1 MLKVIPLR
9 IPIVEDE
16 RYDAVNACD
25 LAWTASGTATVE
37 TALLLK
43 PMIIVYRL
51 SWITYALARVLV
63 NVKHVGMVNIMAGKE
78 VVPELIQAD
87 FTAERVVSKTRALL
101 ENRETRDRIV
111 RKLVTLREKLGTP
124 GAADRVANIAMSM
137 MDKGSKVML

>member
-1 MLKVIPLR
+1 
-9 IPIVEDE
+9 
-16 RYDAVNACD
+16 
-25 LAWTASGTATVE
+25 
-37 TALLLK
+37 
-43 PMIIVYRL
+43 
-51 SWITYALARVLV
+51 VLV
-63 NVKHVGMVNIMAGKE
+63 NVKHAGMVNIMAGKE

-101 ENRETRDRIV
+101 EHRETRDRIV

>member
-1 MLKVIPLR
+1 MLKPIPLR

-16 RYDAVNACD
+16 RYDAVNASD

-51 SWITYALARVLV
+51 SWITYALARMLV
-63 NVKHVGMVNIMAGKE
+63 NVKHIGMVNIMAGKE

-87 FTAERVVSKTRALL
+87 FTAERIEKKTRTLL
-101 ENRETRDRIV
+101 ENRELRDRIV
-111 RKLVTLREKLGTP
+111 RTLVTLREKLGAP

-137 MDKGSKVML
+137 LGKGSKVTL